1 MCSSPP
7 CTVLTCK
14 LVGDVSLKTS
24 DRISGIVQNIMK
36 APKSSFTKMKPVVY
50 YDSKVLF
57 LCEMNC
63 KKQKEP
69 CVGATVWYDPMVG
82 TFDAIINAEI
92 ACFGHFGTTLLA
104 LGKNKQFFLLKDY
117 AWEVASIPT
126 LPVDDLKNPV
136 ILTYYSLVIIVNG
149 DMVWAHD
156 DKACEW
162 LDFEMS
168 VEEGDFEVSPNNSF
182 AILAGKL
189 FVCNSSQE
197 TVYSVDLQEVI
208 DRLYNSKVSEN
219 VSLMQQPKRIL
230 QLKRILKGA
239 TFIFRHAEDLL
250 AFHNTPSTI
259 DRVWYYDVRCYHWH
273 NIECSSSDAS
283 GVMLKNW
290 LSLPNCAGILELAL
304 TSAWTLT
311 TSWGQAKLYEIQV
324 DKLVD

>member
-1 MCSSPP
+1 
-7 CTVLTCK
+7 
-14 LVGDVSLKTS
+14 
-24 DRISGIVQNIMK
+24 
-36 APKSSFTKMKPVVY
+36 
-50 YDSKVLF
+50 
-57 LCEMNC
+57 
-63 KKQKEP
+63 
-69 CVGATVWYDPMVG
+69 
-82 TFDAIINAEI
+82 
-92 ACFGHFGTTLLA
+92 
-104 LGKNKQFFLLKDY
+104 
-117 AWEVASIPT
+117 
-126 LPVDDLKNPV
+126 
-136 ILTYYSLVIIVNG
+136 
-149 DMVWAHD
+149 MVWAHD

-162 LDFEMS
+162 LEFEMS